1 MNPNQSN
8 KKSVVQYHF
17 PLREYSLVP
26 DSQCPWAASL
36 RLRWACCLR
45 RCSSPWQ
52 RYEARKKTLRLRFR
66 SHWRRKYFKISHTV
80 ATMLKDEGGT
90 TNLTISLSYVN
101 LNRSIHLIVLAVRI
115 YRWQL
120 VKNPKSGIGKNQ
132 AETSR
137 AKARKVPVTSLST
150 DQHRQRLLS

>member
-1 MNPNQSN
+1 
-8 KKSVVQYHF
+8 
-17 PLREYSLVP
+17 
-26 DSQCPWAASL
+26 
-36 RLRWACCLR
+36 
-45 RCSSPWQ
+45 
-52 RYEARKKTLRLRFR
+52 
-66 SHWRRKYFKISHTV
+66 
-80 ATMLKDEGGT
+80 MLKDEGGT

-137 AKARKVPVTSLST
+137 AKARKVPGTSLDT
-150 DQHRQRLLS
+150 DQHRQRLLQ